1 MALNPD
7 FLSSDEQV
15 IRVFRPHW
23 RMLLLP
29 VGWLVLG
36 ILTIILVYTVIPPDD
51 GLIDL
56 ITTGVI
62 VLALVPLSF
71 RRLIGWWFTQ
81 YVLTNERLVV
91 RSGVVARS
99 GIEIPL
105 ENINNV
111 LFEQS
116 IMERILRCGDLLIES
131 AGETGQSRLVDIRQ
145 PDQFQAL
152 LYRTREARSKDM
164 SGANARAE
172 VHPTEHLER
181 LAKLH
186 RDGVLTDE
194 EFEEKKRAILDQ
206 I

>member
-1 MALNPD
+1 MALNPE

-29 VGWLVLG
+29 IGWLVVG
-36 ILTIILVYTVIPPDD
+36 ILGIILVYTLPPED

-62 VLALVPLSF
+62 ILALVPLSF

-111 LFEQS
+111 LFEQTVL
-116 IMERILRCGDLLIES
+116 ERILRCGDLLIES

-164 SGANARAE
+164 SGASAKSE

-186 RDGVLTDE
+186 RDGVISDE
-194 EFEEKKRAILDQ
+194 EFEEKKRALLDKM
-206 I
+206 

>member
-23 RMLLLP
+23 RMLILP
-29 VGWLVLG
+29 IAWLVVG
-36 ILTIILVYTVIPPDD
+36 ILGIILVYQLPPENTMADLIAT
-51 GLIDL
+51 GLIL
-56 ITTGVI
+56 V
-62 VLALVPLSF
+62 ALVPLSF
-71 RRLIGWWFTQ
+71 KRLIGWWFTP

-91 RSGVVARS
+91 RAGSVARS

-116 IMERILRCGDLLIES
+116 VLERILRCGDLLIES

-164 SGANARAE
+164 SGASSRSE

-181 LAKLH
+181 LAQLH
-186 RDGVLTDE
+186 RDGVLSDE
-194 EFEEKKRAILDQ
+194 EFEEKKRSLLEKF
-206 I
+206 